1 MRRYDTNWSMDEREV
16 PELTLNFQDGSG
28 WTPLMMAAS
37 RKEADEI
44 VDILLL
50 KSADVNMK
58 SNFFI
63 FLAMFYRSCN
73 S

>member
-1 MRRYDTNWSMDEREV
+1 
-16 PELTLNFQDGSG
+16 
-28 WTPLMMAAS
+28 MMAAS

-63 FLAMFYRSCN
+63 F
-73 S
+73 

>member
-63 FLAMFYRSCN
+63 F
-73 S
+73 

>member
-1 MRRYDTNWSMDEREV
+1 MRRYDTNWSIDEREV
-16 PELTLNFQDGSG
+16 PELTLSFQDGSG

-63 FLAMFYRSCN
+63 F
-73 S
+73 

>member
-1 MRRYDTNWSMDEREV
+1 
-16 PELTLNFQDGSG
+16 
-28 WTPLMMAAS
+28 MMAAS

-44 VDILLL
+44 VDILLR
-50 KSADVNMK
+50 KGADVNMK

-63 FLAMFYRSCN
+63 FLAMCHRSCN